1 MEEEL
6 IYKEFPF
13 LSEKQKQ
20 QFAQLGPL
28 YREWNAMI
36 NVISRKDIDSLYL
49 HHILHSLAIAKIID
63 FPSGSSIMDVG
74 TGGGFPGIP
83 LAIRFPEVRFTLV
96 DSVGKK
102 IKVAQAVVDGIGL
115 ENVRVLN
122 CRVEDMDRKEK
133 FDFIVSRAVTDLGNF
148 LPWVRGRYTK
158 GIFYLKGG
166 DLNKG
171 GELYAEIEQ
180 GIKKAGISKD
190 KVSGF
195 NIADIFH
202 YEFFEGKR
210 IIFFA
215 I

>member
-1 MEEEL
+1 MPMETIEKYFPL
-6 IYKEFPF
+6 LSPLQKERFEA
-13 LSEKQKQ
+13 LD
-20 QFAQLGPL
+20 AL
-28 YREWNAMI
+28 YRDWNAKI
-36 NVISRKDIDSLYL
+36 NVISRKDMDNFYL
-49 HHILHSLAIAKIID
+49 HHVLHSLAIAKAVQFAPGENVLDI
-63 FPSGSSIMDVG
+63 G

-83 LAIRFPEVRFTLV
+83 LAILFPEVRFTLV